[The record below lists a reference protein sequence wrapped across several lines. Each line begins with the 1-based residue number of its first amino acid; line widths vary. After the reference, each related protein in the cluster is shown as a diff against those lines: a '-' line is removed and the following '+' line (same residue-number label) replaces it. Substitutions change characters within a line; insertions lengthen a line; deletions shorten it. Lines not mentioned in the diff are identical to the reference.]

1 MKNKHDEIKDLL
13 KATRNML
20 SNSLVKEET
29 ERIKKTY
36 GMLTEEDVLKKYNV
50 GKAIEDS
57 IEDDEDEE
65 KDEYEVSD
73 DNKEKETADDKK
85 QGYRISGGIL
95 VLHGKDNTD
104 LELTTDEKIAFQETM
119 DEFVSEVSDLV
130 DFNKL
135 NVYSKNVEWS
145 GKIIDFEIEFFY
157 SIGEEN
163 GVYMAMMYENGNDF
177 LCNKITEDQLI
188 LKDKFKQG
196 TEYINKWWKKHAIS
210 RYTKLHDEGRIKPE
224 HLFYIDA
231 IGISWEEMKAKYL
244 SEVGR

>member
-57 IEDDEDEE
+57 IEDDEDED

-145 GKIIDFEIEFFY
+145 GKIIDFDIEFFY

-163 GVYMAMMYENGNDF
+163 GVYIQGDMIKTDEKF
-177 LCNKITEDQLI
+177 LDMVNK
-188 LKDKFKQG
+188 LKVYYDKFKS
-196 TEYINKWWKKHAIS
+196 KWAKVLASRKKTS
-210 RYTKLHDEGRIKPE
+210 PNE
-224 HLFYIDA
+224 
-231 IGISWEEMKAKYL
+231 
-244 SEVGR
+244 